1 MISSHGSSGLRRI
14 VITGLGAICPLGS
27 SSESIWEALSS
38 RKSGVGP
45 LTFMPLE
52 SFPIKVAAEADQF
65 LGKID
70 DFGPLEKDQKKAI
83 RKGLK
88 VMCRESQMGIAAAQ
102 LALADSGIM
111 SQQIDPTRMGI
122 SFGSDYMLSP
132 PDDFVEGVAKC
143 LDEDG
148 QFAFDRWGSDGMPQM
163 SPLWLLKYL
172 PNMPG
177 SHLAIYNDL
186 QGPNNSIT
194 LREASANY
202 CIGEAVNI
210 MRRGRA
216 DVMLVGAT
224 GTRLHSMKTIHCVGQ
239 EELATEVDDPAKA
252 SRPFDRDRTGMV
264 LGEGSGAIVLEEYEA
279 AKARGAKILGEIVAT
294 ASSSAIAPSMVAR
307 RDEAIANVLR
317 GVLQRAEMSPDG
329 IGHINAHG
337 LSTRSGDADEARAI
351 ARVFAGRANP
361 VPVVAAK
368 SYFGN
373 LGAGGGMV
381 ELIASLLA
389 QSNDRLFPVLN
400 YDTPDPE
407 CEVNVVTDDVT
418 PPGDAFVSVSV
429 TPQGQASAALVSRV

>member
-1 MISSHGSSGLRRI
+1 MISSQDRSGKRRI
-14 VITGLGAICPLGS
+14 VITGVGAICPLGS
-27 SSESIWEALSS
+27 NSESIWEALST

-45 LTFMPLE
+45 LTSMPLD
-52 SFPIKVAAEADQF
+52 SFPITVAAEANQF

-88 VMCRESQMGIAAAQ
+88 VMCRECQMGVAAAQ
-102 LALADSGIM
+102 LALSDSGIM
-111 SQQIDPTRMGI
+111 SSGLDLTRVGI
-122 SFGSDYMLSP
+122 SYGSDYMLSL
-132 PDDFVEGVAKC
+132 PDEFIEGVAECIGDNGKFVF
-143 LDEDG
+143 E
-148 QFAFDRWGSDGMPQM
+148 RWATEGMPQM

-177 SHLAIYNDL
+177 SHLAIFNDL
-186 QGPNNSIT
+186 QGPNNSVT
-194 LREASANY
+194 LREASSNY
-202 CIGEAVNI
+202 CIGEAANV

-224 GTRLHSMKTIHCVGQ
+224 GTRLHPMKTIHCVQQ
-239 EELATEVDDPAKA
+239 EELASEVDDPTKA

-264 LGEGSGAIVLEEYEA
+264 LGEGSGAIVLEELEA
-279 AKARGAKILGEIVAT
+279 AKARGAKILGEVVAT
-294 ASSSAIAPSMVAR
+294 ASSSAIEPNMIAR

-317 GVLQRAEMSPDG
+317 GVLNQAEMSPDG
-329 IGHINAHG
+329 IGHVHAHG
-337 LSTRSGDADEARAI
+337 LGTHSSDADEARAI
-351 ARVFAGRANP
+351 AGVFGRRAKA

-389 QSNDRLFPVLN
+389 QENGRLFPVLN

-407 CEVNVVTDDVT
+407 CQVNAVTDDTV
-418 PPGDAFVSVSV
+418 PAGDTFVNVSVS
-429 TPQGQASAALVSRV
+429 PQGQASAALVGRI

>member
-1 MISSHGSSGLRRI
+1 MISSQDSSGLRRI

-27 SSESIWEALSS
+27 SSESIWEALST

-45 LTFMPLE
+45 LTSMPWDC
-52 SFPIKVAAEADQF
+52 FPIKVAAEADQF

-70 DFGPLEKDQKKAI
+70 DFGPLQKNQKKAI

-88 VMCRESQMGIAAAQ
+88 VMCRECQMGVAAAQ
-102 LALADSGIM
+102 LALTDSGIM
-111 SQQIDPTRMGI
+111 SQQIDPTRVGI
-122 SFGSDYMLSP
+122 SYGSDYMLSP
-132 PDDFVEGVAKC
+132 PHDFVEGVAEC
-143 LDEDG
+143 LDAEG
-148 QFAFDRWGSDGMPQM
+148 QFEFDRWGAEGMPRM

-202 CIGEAVNI
+202 CIAEAVNV
-210 MRRGRA
+210 MRRDRA

-224 GTRLHSMKTIHCVGQ
+224 GTRLHPLKTIHCIQQ
-239 EELATEVDDPAKA
+239 EELATEIDDPAKA

-264 LGEGSGAIVLEEYEA
+264 LGEGAGAIVLEELQA

-294 ASSSAIAPSMVAR
+294 ASSSVIEPHMIAR

-317 GVLQRAEMSPDG
+317 AVLKQAEMSPQS
-329 IGHINAHG
+329 IGHIHAHG
-337 LSTRSGDADEARAI
+337 LGTRSGDADEARAI
-351 ARVFAGRANP
+351 ARVFGGRADA

-389 QSNDRLFPVLN
+389 QSNGRLFPVLN
-400 YDTPDPE
+400 YDTPDPQ
-407 CEVNVVTDDVT
+407 CEVNAVRDDAA
-418 PPGDAFVSVSV
+418 PSGDTFVNVSA